1 MTSNISSNLALQSYI
16 DSIQEYLTK
25 KNLKAGQSLITDFT
39 KFEVSLHKD
48 KLKYIKWDY
57 PNIDRPEN
65 IITKSIP
72 IIHKFPQTFY
82 YTIEIGS
89 SKVPLKYTSHE
100 FIFTFDI
107 LGKAVHAQVSLYQ
120 NKYSDHIGHDD
131 VFCNIRSITAKD
143 AKTLRVEID
152 AFRVKQEAW
161 MNELHVFLLLV
172 FYENKVKTASTF
184 YTFPSS

>member
-65 IITKSIP
+65 LQLKSIP
-72 IIHKFPQTFY
+72 IIDKFPQTFY

-89 SKVPLKYTSHE
+89 SKEPFKYTSHE
-100 FIFTFDI
+100 FIFPFDVM
-107 LGKAVHAQVSLYQ
+107 GKSIHAQLSLFQ
-120 NKYSDHIGHDD
+120 NTYSDHIEHDD
-131 VFCNIRSITAKD
+131 VFCNIRSTSGKN
-143 AKTLRVEID
+143 KNTLRVEID
-152 AFRVKQEAW
+152 TFRIKQEGWSIKHIA
-161 MNELHVFLLLV
+161 
-172 FYENKVKTASTF
+172 
-184 YTFPSS
+184 